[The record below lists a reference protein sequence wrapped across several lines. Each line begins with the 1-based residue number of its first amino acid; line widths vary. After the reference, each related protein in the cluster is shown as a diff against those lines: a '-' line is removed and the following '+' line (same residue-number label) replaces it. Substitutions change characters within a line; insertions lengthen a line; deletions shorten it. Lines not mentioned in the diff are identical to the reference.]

1 MSHTVPRLLFADES
15 GRVYEHPELLALV
28 REPAGAA
35 LPRDAPVE
43 LPPHAHLAS
52 LPGRRPLGL
61 DPRSGSVVELRE
73 MNIGRRMAKVSAV
86 GAVLPPGWTRL
97 SLPAYRTSPVAPV
110 LPQWAYTAA
119 AWDNDRGHVAYALHT
134 DRRTHWDPATHS
146 TEELPGLVSDRLRR
160 DDNPLLRQL
169 ARCALEWRCFTAQNT
184 FYVRDEGAI
193 PASVGCNARCVG
205 CISEQPPEGPPSSH
219 ERMEEAPDAERMA
232 RIGIAHLSAAP
243 GRTMVSFGQGCEGEP
258 LTRAHVIADA
268 IRRMR
273 RATSRG
279 SINVNTNG
287 SLPDGLELLIDAG
300 LDACRI
306 SLNSAH
312 APLYEAY
319 YQPIR
324 YGWLDVERSIALAKK
339 RGEGKPETFNFL
351 GFTHFCGKHKK
362 TGRFIVGRKTI
373 RKRLIA
379 KIKTIGDRLFQRRH
393 DPVIETGAWLK
404 SVVQGYF
411 NYHSVP
417 GNLDCLDEFRTQIIR
432 HWLAALRRRSQR
444 SRLTWARYRKLVDQW
459 IPHARAIHPY
469 PFVRFRAII

>member
-15 GRVYEHPELLALV
+15 GRVYEHPELLVLV

-146 TEELPGLVSDRLRR
+146 TEELPGLVSNRLRR

-219 ERMEEAPDAERMA
+219 ERMEGAPDAERMA

-258 LTRAHVIADA
+258 LTRAQVIAEA
-268 IRRMR
+268 IRRIR

-287 SLPDGLELLIDAG
+287 SLPENLDLLIDAG
-300 LDACRI
+300 LDACRV

-319 YQPIR
+319 YRPVR
-324 YGWLDVERSIALAKK
+324 YGWPDVDRSISLAKK
-339 RGEGKPETFNFL
+339 RGIYTAVNLLTFP
-351 GFTHFCGKHKK
+351 GVT
-362 TGRFIVGRKTI
+362 
-373 RKRLIA
+373 
-379 KIKTIGDRLFQRRH
+379 DQ
-393 DPVIETGAWLK
+393 
-404 SVVQGYF
+404 QGE
-411 NYHSVP
+411 V
-417 GNLDCLDEFRTQIIR
+417 E
-432 HWLAALRRRSQR
+432 ALCD
-444 SRLTWARYRKLVDQW
+444 LVARCRVDQVQVRSLA
-459 IPHARAIHPY
+459 IDPEQYLAVARDKSAGGPVLGMRALLRALQKARKGLVIGN
-469 PFVRFRAII
+469 FARGLAERGLAVRN